1 MIHNRVVR
9 NYQTT
14 HAGMSC
20 LHKIL
25 EEFKMKDVYYE
36 RFSKEALIQLAKLQE
51 QELIKLEAIKNQYA
65 KHLEQ
70 VIEYNSIEKYRE
82 TVKQN
87 NK

>member
-1 MIHNRVVR
+1 
-9 NYQTT
+9 
-14 HAGMSC
+14 
-20 LHKIL
+20 
-25 EEFKMKDVYYE
+25 MKDTDYE
-36 RFSKEALIQLAKLQE
+36 QFSKEALIQLAMHQE

>member
-1 MIHNRVVR
+1 
-9 NYQTT
+9 
-14 HAGMSC
+14 
-20 LHKIL
+20 
-25 EEFKMKDVYYE
+25 MKDTDYE
-36 RFSKEALIQLAKLQE
+36 QFSKEDLTQLAKHQK

>member
-1 MIHNRVVR
+1 
-9 NYQTT
+9 
-14 HAGMSC
+14 
-20 LHKIL
+20 
-25 EEFKMKDVYYE
+25 MKDTDYE
-36 RFSKEALIQLAKLQE
+36 QFSKEDLIQLAKTQK

-82 TVKQN
+82 TVKHN

>member
-1 MIHNRVVR
+1 
-9 NYQTT
+9 
-14 HAGMSC
+14 
-20 LHKIL
+20 
-25 EEFKMKDVYYE
+25 MKDTDYE
-36 RFSKEALIQLAKLQE
+36 QFNKEDLIQLAKHQK
-51 QELIKLEAIKNQYA
+51 QELIKLDAIKNQYA

>member
-1 MIHNRVVR
+1 
-9 NYQTT
+9 
-14 HAGMSC
+14 
-20 LHKIL
+20 
-25 EEFKMKDVYYE
+25 MKDVDYE
-36 RFSKEALIQLAKLQE
+36 SFSKKDLIQLAKHQK

-82 TVKQN
+82 TVKHN

>member
-1 MIHNRVVR
+1 MIEV
-9 NYQTT
+9 
-14 HAGMSC
+14 
-20 LHKIL
+20 
-25 EEFKMKDVYYE
+25 DYE
-36 RFSKEALIQLAKLQE
+36 RFSKEDLIQLAKHQK
-51 QELIKLEAIKNQYA
+51 QELIKLDAIKNQYA

>member
-1 MIHNRVVR
+1 
-9 NYQTT
+9 
-14 HAGMSC
+14 
-20 LHKIL
+20 
-25 EEFKMKDVYYE
+25 MKDTDYE
-36 RFSKEALIQLAKLQE
+36 QFSKEDLIQLAKHQK

-70 VIEYNSIEKYRE
+70 VIEHNSIEKYRE

>member
-1 MIHNRVVR
+1 
-9 NYQTT
+9 
-14 HAGMSC
+14 
-20 LHKIL
+20 
-25 EEFKMKDVYYE
+25 MKDTDYE
-36 RFSKEALIQLAKLQE
+36 QFSKEDLIQLAKHQK

>member
-1 MIHNRVVR
+1 
-9 NYQTT
+9 
-14 HAGMSC
+14 
-20 LHKIL
+20 
-25 EEFKMKDVYYE
+25 MKEVDYE
-36 RFSKEALIQLAKLQE
+36 RFSKEALIHLVMHQE

-82 TVKQN
+82 SVKNN

>member
-1 MIHNRVVR
+1 
-9 NYQTT
+9 
-14 HAGMSC
+14 
-20 LHKIL
+20 
-25 EEFKMKDVYYE
+25 MKEVYYE
-36 RFSKEALIQLAKLQE
+36 RFSKEALIHLVMHQE

-82 TVKQN
+82 SVKNN

>member
-1 MIHNRVVR
+1 
-9 NYQTT
+9 
-14 HAGMSC
+14 
-20 LHKIL
+20 
-25 EEFKMKDVYYE
+25 MKEVDYE
-36 RFSKEALIQLAKLQE
+36 RFSKEALVHLVMHQE

-82 TVKQN
+82 SGKNN

>member
-1 MIHNRVVR
+1 
-9 NYQTT
+9 
-14 HAGMSC
+14 
-20 LHKIL
+20 
-25 EEFKMKDVYYE
+25 MKDMNFE
-36 RFSKEALIQLAKLQE
+36 QFSKEDLIQFAMHQE
-51 QELIKLEAIKNQYA
+51 KELIKLEAIKNQYA

>member
-1 MIHNRVVR
+1 
-9 NYQTT
+9 
-14 HAGMSC
+14 
-20 LHKIL
+20 
-25 EEFKMKDVYYE
+25 MKDVDYE
-36 RFSKEALIQLAKLQE
+36 SFSKETLIQLAMQQK
-51 QELIKLEAIKNQYA
+51 QELIKLEAVKNQYM

>member
-1 MIHNRVVR
+1 
-9 NYQTT
+9 
-14 HAGMSC
+14 
-20 LHKIL
+20 
-25 EEFKMKDVYYE
+25 MKDVDYE
-36 RFSKEALIQLAKLQE
+36 SFSKEALIQLAMHQK
-51 QELIKLEAIKNQYA
+51 QELIKLEAIKSQYA

>member
-1 MIHNRVVR
+1 
-9 NYQTT
+9 
-14 HAGMSC
+14 
-20 LHKIL
+20 
-25 EEFKMKDVYYE
+25 MKDVDYE
-36 RFSKEALIQLAKLQE
+36 SFNKEALIQLVKHQK

-82 TVKQN
+82 TVKHN

>member
-1 MIHNRVVR
+1 
-9 NYQTT
+9 
-14 HAGMSC
+14 
-20 LHKIL
+20 
-25 EEFKMKDVYYE
+25 MKDVDYE
-36 RFSKEALIQLAKLQE
+36 SFSKEALIQLAMHQK

-82 TVKQN
+82 TVKHN

>member
-1 MIHNRVVR
+1 
-9 NYQTT
+9 
-14 HAGMSC
+14 
-20 LHKIL
+20 
-25 EEFKMKDVYYE
+25 MKDTDYE
-36 RFSKEALIQLAKLQE
+36 QFSKEDLIQLAKHQK
-51 QELIKLEAIKNQYA
+51 QELIKLDAIKSQYA

>member
-1 MIHNRVVR
+1 
-9 NYQTT
+9 
-14 HAGMSC
+14 
-20 LHKIL
+20 
-25 EEFKMKDVYYE
+25 MKDVDYE
-36 RFSKEALIQLAKLQE
+36 SFSKEDLIQLAKHQK
-51 QELIKLEAIKNQYA
+51 QELIKLDAIKNQYA

>member
-1 MIHNRVVR
+1 M
-9 NYQTT
+9 
-14 HAGMSC
+14 
-20 LHKIL
+20 
-25 EEFKMKDVYYE
+25 EDVDYE
-36 RFSKEALIQLAKLQE
+36 KFSKENLIQLVKHQK

-82 TVKQN
+82 SVKNN

>member
-1 MIHNRVVR
+1 
-9 NYQTT
+9 
-14 HAGMSC
+14 
-20 LHKIL
+20 
-25 EEFKMKDVYYE
+25 MKDTDYE
-36 RFSKEALIQLAKLQE
+36 QFSKEDLTQLAKHQK
-51 QELIKLEAIKNQYA
+51 QVLIKLEAIKNQYA